1 MFFVGAESIVDY
13 GEIMLGEYRQMF
25 LCNPTTR
32 LTLKG
37 LLEDITYTMYM
48 DMSNTEIHAFGI
60 KDGILGVDGK
70 LFLFKL

>member
-13 GEIMLGEYRQMF
+13 GEIMLGEYRQIF
-25 LCNPTTR
+25 LCNLTTR

-60 KDGILGVDGK
+60 KDEILGVDGK